1 LSPSLYHVNVLKAQ
15 YVVKGVANMS
25 ISIKAARVNAGLT
38 QAEVGERIGKTK
50 NTIASYE
57 NYTTAPD
64 IKTAQAMAELFGMS
78 VDDIIWGRD

>member
-1 LSPSLYHVNVLKAQ
+1 MA
-15 YVVKGVANMS
+15 

-38 QAEVGERIGKTK
+38 QKEVADSVGKSK

-57 NYTTAPD
+57 SYTTQPD

-78 VDDIIWGRD
+78 IDDIVWTQE